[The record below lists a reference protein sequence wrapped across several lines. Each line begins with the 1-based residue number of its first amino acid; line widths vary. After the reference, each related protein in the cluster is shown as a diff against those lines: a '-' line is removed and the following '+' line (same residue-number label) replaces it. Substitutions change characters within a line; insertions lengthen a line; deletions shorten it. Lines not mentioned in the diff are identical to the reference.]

1 MCGSRL
7 FTRSKYG
14 NELLANPILER
25 QEQHQINN
33 NASMFT
39 LGFSWNFF
47 SGKRMNVNKKLNNRD
62 NDSGIL

>member
-1 MCGSRL
+1 
-7 FTRSKYG
+7 
-14 NELLANPILER
+14 
-25 QEQHQINN
+25 
-33 NASMFT
+33 MFT